1 MSRYAEGTEVSADR
15 SEAEVKRT
23 LTRYGVLAILV
34 GTFPDRAM
42 IEFATDTRRVRIALP
57 LPARDERRFT
67 HHSRGRRTPEA
78 ALKAWEQGC
87 RQAWRALALVVKA
100 KLEAITAGISTFEQ
114 EFGMNVV
121 MPDGRTVAEHVA
133 PQIDA
138 AYAGGHVGPL
148 ELGTGR

>member
-1 MSRYAEGTEVSADR
+1 MSRYAEGTDVSADR
-15 SEAEVKRT
+15 SRAEVERT
-23 LTRYGVLAILV
+23 LDRYGVQGVVV
-34 GTFPDRAM
+34 GRFSDRAV
-42 IEFATDTRRVRIALP
+42 IEFATDTRRCRIALP
-57 LPARDERRFT
+57 LPARTERRFT
-67 HHSRGRRTPEA
+67 HHSRGPRTPDA

-138 AYAGGHVGPL
+138 AYTGGHVGPL